1 MKAHLVQLDIAW
13 EDAQAN
19 FEAVRRLLDRAPISK
34 GDFVL
39 LPEMFDS
46 GFSFN
51 IKKTADAS
59 GRTIAFLGRLASDTG
74 CVVQGGRTVDAGK
87 QCAARNVMSVVSPD
101 GNLLCEYTKIHPF
114 QREAERFEAGG
125 EVATFSLQIGAAQPL
140 TCSPAICYDL
150 RFPELFRI
158 AMLKGAEVFALG
170 ACWPT
175 ARSHHWRALLIAR
188 AIENQ
193 ALVLGVNRC
202 GKDPMLQYAG
212 GSIAVGPKG
221 ETLGE
226 LSDAPGV
233 LSIDIDAD
241 GIRQWRSA
249 FSAIKDVRLLS
260 PVSTGISN

>member
-39 LPEMFDS
+39 LPEMFDT

-51 IKKTADAS
+51 TSKTVDVS
-59 GRTIAFLGRLASDTG
+59 GRTISFLRHLASDVG
-74 CVVQGGRTVDAGK
+74 CVVQGGRTIAAQGSH
-87 QCAARNVMSVVSPD
+87 AARNVMSVVSPE
-101 GNLLCEYTKIHPF
+101 GALLCEYTKVHPF

-125 EVATFSLQIGAAQPL
+125 LVETFRLPIGATQPL
-140 TCSPAICYDL
+140 TISPAICYDL
-150 RFPELFRI
+150 RFPELFRF
-158 AMLKGAEVFALG
+158 AMLKGAEAFSLG
-170 ACWPT
+170 ACWPV
-175 ARSHHWRALLIAR
+175 ARAHHWRALLIAR

-193 ALVLGVNRC
+193 AMVIGVNRC
-202 GKDPMLQYAG
+202 GRDPMLQYGG

-221 ETLGE
+221 DVLGE
-226 LSDAPGV
+226 LNDSPGV
-233 LSIDIDAD
+233 LSIDIDAE

-249 FSAIKDVRLLS
+249 FSAIKDARLLA
-260 PVSTGISN
+260 PLLAGIAG